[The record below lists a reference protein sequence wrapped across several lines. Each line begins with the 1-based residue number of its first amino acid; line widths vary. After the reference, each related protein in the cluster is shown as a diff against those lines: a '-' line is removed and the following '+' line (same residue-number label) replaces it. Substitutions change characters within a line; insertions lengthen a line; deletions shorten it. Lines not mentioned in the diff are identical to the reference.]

1 MSEIDRDYFTTQ
13 DGICIRYGIW
23 HCTAGNVRGSV
34 VLLHGRNEFLEK
46 YNETIGDLNR
56 KGFDVYSF
64 DWRGQGLSQRLLPDR
79 LKGHIKDYVCYVQD
93 LEDFYI
99 QIISADAVQP
109 LVFLAHSMGAQIA
122 LRFLHDHPGI
132 VDRAILTAPLIGIKT
147 GFYPRWLV
155 NSLTWLALKAGFA
168 GTFVPEVKNRN
179 SLKRTF
185 KGNLLTSDPERFL
198 VEKKAAAKNPD
209 LALGGL
215 TFGWLAATLMST
227 SFIMQT
233 DYVEQI
239 RTPMVIVNGGL
250 DKVVC
255 ARAQKAVSVRM
266 QNCRLIVI
274 DQARHEIL
282 METDRIRSEFWKIFD
297 AFVE

>member
-1 MSEIDRDYFTTQ
+1 MSEIDKNYFTTQ

-23 HCTAGNVRGSV
+23 HCTAGHVHGSV

-46 YNETIGDLNR
+46 YLETIGDLNR

-79 LKGHIKDYVCYVQD
+79 LKGHVKNYACYSQD
-93 LEDFYI
+93 LEDFFT
-99 QIISADAVQP
+99 QILPPDAVRP
-109 LVFLAHSMGAQIA
+109 FVFLAHSMGAHMA
-122 LRFLHDHPGI
+122 LRFLYDYPGM
-132 VDRAILTAPLIGIKT
+132 VDRAILTAPMIDIKH

-155 NSLTWLALKAGFA
+155 KSLTWLALRTGFGGA
-168 GTFVPEVKNRN
+168 FVPEAKNRN

-185 KGNLLTSDPERFL
+185 EGNLLTSDPERFL
-198 VEKKAAAKNPD
+198 VEKKAVVRNPD

-215 TFGWLAATLMST
+215 TFGWLASTLAST

-233 DYVEQI
+233 NYLEQI
-239 RTPMVIVNGGL
+239 RTPIVIVSGGL
-250 DKVVC
+250 DRVVSAGAQEAIC
-255 ARAQKAVSVRM
+255 ARM
-266 QNCRLIVI
+266 PDCRLVVI

-282 METDRIRSEFWKIFD
+282 METDRIRSEFWEIFD
-297 AFVE
+297 AFV

>member
-13 DGICIRYGIW
+13 DGISIRYGIW
-23 HCTAGNVRGSV
+23 RCAAGHVRGSV

-46 YNETIGDLNR
+46 YLETIGDLNR

-79 LKGHIKDYVCYVQD
+79 LKGHVKKYACYLQD
-93 LEDFYI
+93 LEDFFT
-99 QIISADAVQP
+99 QIMPPDAVRP
-109 LVFLAHSMGAQIA
+109 LVFLAHSMGAPIA
-122 LRFLHDHPGI
+122 MRFLHGHPGL
-132 VDRAILTAPLIGIKT
+132 VDRAILTAPLIDIKL
-147 GFYPRWLV
+147 GFYRRWLV
-155 NSLTWLALKAGFA
+155 KSLTWLALKTGFA
-168 GTFVPEVKNRN
+168 GAFVPEDKNKN

-198 VEKKAAAKNPD
+198 VEKKAVARNPD

-215 TFGWLAATLMST
+215 TFGWLAATLVST
-227 SFIMQT
+227 SLITQA

-239 RTPMVIVNGGL
+239 RTPIVIVNSGL
-250 DKVVC
+250 DKLVC
-255 ARAQKAVSVRM
+255 ARAQKAVCARM
-266 QNCRLIVI
+266 PNCRLVVI
-274 DQARHEIL
+274 DRARHEIL

-297 AFVE
+297 AFVD

>member
-13 DGICIRYGIW
+13 DGICIRYGVW
-23 HCTAGNVRGSV
+23 HCTSGHVRGSV
-34 VLLHGRNEFLEK
+34 VQLHGRNEFLEK
-46 YNETIGDLNR
+46 YLETIGDLNR

-79 LKGHIKDYVCYVQD
+79 LKGHVKNYACYLQD
-93 LEDFYI
+93 LEDFFT
-99 QIISADAVQP
+99 QILPPDAVRP

-122 LRFLHDHPGI
+122 LRFLHDHPGM
-132 VDRAILTAPLIGIKT
+132 VDRAILTAPLIDIKT

-155 NSLTWLALKAGFA
+155 KSLTWLALRAGFTGA
-168 GTFVPEVKNRN
+168 FVPEVKNRN
-179 SLKRTF
+179 SLKRIF
-185 KGNLLTSDPERFL
+185 EGNLLTSDPERFL
-198 VEKKAAAKNPD
+198 VEKKAVARNPD

-215 TFGWLAATLMST
+215 TFGWLAATLTST

-233 DYVEQI
+233 EYVEQI
-239 RTPMVIVNGGL
+239 RTPIVIASGGL
-250 DKVVC
+250 DRVVS
-255 ARAQKAVSVRM
+255 ARAQKTVCARM
-266 QNCRLIVI
+266 PDCRLIVV

-297 AFVE
+297 VFVE